1 MKPHTN
7 TTINKILNALTFG
20 MLTRISDLEHNQNM
34 GIIETSAGFHKLDRV
49 DTDVSALSKE
59 VLVLRD
65 ELLSLRHSQKP
76 IVLSEADHARIA
88 IIVKQEAEH
97 FMELNIDRKIRL
109 HGLVRQNDL
118 PDFDEFVKY
127 EAHGDEVLTVDNMKE
142 TFGEEIQKDYFED
155 IVRTI
160 VKNLCDDEYTTEDK
174 VREICRDMGC
184 DDTLD
189 EDRVRQICQDEF
201 SESDIP
207 NEDRVREII
216 ESELDEKNFATTHE
230 AEVISEDA
238 IEAHEAEH
246 HSDDADEDDA
256 APVQEETIVLSGKM
270 VEVDISKD
278 TEDDIVLT
286 KEERDLIMVIRAV
299 KATEDESDADTM
311 QEAIS
316 QIGDDDERK
325 DMLTA
330 LLKASAEY
338 AYGMGLWHEDMAHSF
353 RKEGRQSEALY
364 DSTIAHGYDEAG
376 QAIKSVHTL
385 LERAEQHAQ
394 FVSDRIEDK

>member
-20 MLTRISDLEHNQNM
+20 MLNRISDLEHNQNM
-34 GIIETSAGFHKLDRV
+34 GIIETSAGFNKLDRV

-59 VLVLRD
+59 VIVLRD
-65 ELLSLRHSQKP
+65 ELVSLRQSQKP

-88 IIVKQEAEH
+88 NIVKEETEH
-97 FMELNIDRKIRL
+97 YMELNLDRKIRL

-142 TFGEEIQKDYFED
+142 TFGEEIQKEYFED

-174 VREICRDMGC
+174 VREICRDEFC
-184 DDTLD
+184 D
-189 EDRVRQICQDEF
+189 
-201 SESDIP
+201 SDIP

-216 ESELDEKNFATTHE
+216 ESELNEKNFATTSE
-230 AEVISEDA
+230 AESISEDA

-256 APVQEETIVLSGKM
+256 APVQEEGGDRLNELMKPIVLSGKM

-376 QAIKSVHTL
+376 QAIKSVHNL